1 MILKILQ
8 KYGQYSDSQLVER
21 YRKTKDVY
29 YLALLFE
36 RYTEMTAT
44 MSMHYLKNEMDAQD
58 ATMECFELL
67 VKDFPDAPIS
77 NFGGW
82 YYTVVKNHLLRLKRQ
97 QQKRWTADFT
107 EGVHDKAEE
116 DVLMRQVFEERVK
129 NREEVLHAAF
139 GQLKPL
145 QKQCVELFYLKGHSY
160 KQIADEMKLSENEVK
175 SHIQNG
181 KRKMKINLENNN
193 IKSSDE
199 LL

>member
-8 KYGQYSDSQLVER
+8 KYGQYSDNQLVDR
-21 YRKTKDVY
+21 YQKSKDVY

-44 MSMHYLKNEMDAQD
+44 MCMHYLKNEMDAQD

-67 VKDFPDAPIS
+67 VNDFPDAPMS

-82 YYTVVKNHLLRLKRQ
+82 YYTVVKNHLLRIKRKKQ
-97 QQKRWTADFT
+97 QRYTVDLT

-116 DVLMRQVFEERVK
+116 DALLREIFEERAK
-129 NREEVLHAAF
+129 NREEVLNQAF
-139 GQLKPL
+139 GELKPM
-145 QKQCVELFYLKGHSY
+145 QKECVELFYLKGYSY
-160 KQIADEMKLSENEVK
+160 KQIADDLKVTENEVK

-181 KRKMKINLENNN
+181 KRKMKLNLESNN
-193 IKSSDE
+193 IHSNDE
-199 LL
+199 FI

>member
-8 KYGQYSDSQLVER
+8 KFGQYTDNQLVDK
-21 YRKTKDVY
+21 YRKSKDVY

-82 YYTVVKNHLLRLKRQ
+82 YYTIVKNHLLRIKRKKQ
-97 QQKRWTADFT
+97 QSYTMDLT
-107 EGVHDKAEE
+107 EGVHDRAEE
-116 DVLMRQVFEERVK
+116 DVLMRELFEERAK
-129 NREEVLHAAF
+129 NREEVLEMAF
-139 GQLKPL
+139 GKLKPL
-145 QKQCVELFYLKGHSY
+145 QKECVELFYLKGHSY
-160 KQIADEMKLSENEVK
+160 KQIADKMKLTENDVK

-181 KRKMKINLENNN
+181 KRKMKINLENSN
-193 IKSSDE
+193 INSNDE
-199 LL
+199 FA